1 MEPSIRMV
9 PSTGAGESAAA
20 HGLVARDAELALFDA
35 VLARRRPCVLL
46 VKGEAGMGKTA
57 LLEAMQARAAGQG
70 WHIVPS
76 ERVEKL
82 SVAPGTTHE
91 TFSRR
96 TRELL
101 GLAAPG
107 DDTAGAIAPL
117 DCTRRT
123 VHPLVAE
130 FQRRAPML
138 VLVDGCHATPAF
150 TDWLAMVLI
159 PEIKAGDAAVVLV
172 LAEREGH
179 FAILDRFA
187 DERIVLGPLDEAA
200 LKTLLTATSARL
212 TPPME
217 ADELGA
223 YVAEL
228 THRPDL
234 LGSLLDVL
242 ALAEK

>member
-1 MEPSIRMV
+1 METS
-9 PSTGAGESAAA
+9 

-35 VLARRRPCVLL
+35 VLARRRPCVIL

-57 LLEAMQARAAGQG
+57 LLEAMQVRARGQG
-70 WHIVPS
+70 WNIVPS

-82 SVAPGTTHE
+82 SVAPGTTPE
-91 TFSRR
+91 FFSRR

-107 DDTAGAIAPL
+107 DDTAGAVAPL
-117 DCTRRT
+117 DRTRGT
-123 VHPLVAE
+123 LHPLVAE

-150 TDWLAMVLI
+150 TDWLALVLI

-179 FAILDRFA
+179 FAMLDRLA

-200 LKTLLTATSARL
+200 LKTLLAATSARL
-212 TPPME
+212 APSME
-217 ADELGA
+217 ADELRA
-223 YVAEL
+223 YIAEL

-242 ALAEK
+242 ALAAPRSAEPLT